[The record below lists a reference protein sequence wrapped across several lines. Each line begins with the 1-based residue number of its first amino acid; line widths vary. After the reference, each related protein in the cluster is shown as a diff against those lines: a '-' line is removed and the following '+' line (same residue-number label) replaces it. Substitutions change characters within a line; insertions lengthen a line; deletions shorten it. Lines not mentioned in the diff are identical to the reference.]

1 MFGTPPKTPKTPNP
15 PKTQTPARRWTPD
28 DVTVTEPA
36 TVRRAIN
43 AAAIGNVTEWYDF
56 GVYGYLAL
64 TIEGV
69 FLPED
74 SGPAGKIIV
83 AGLFAVSF
91 LVRPLGGLVF
101 GPLSDRIGRNRVLA
115 MTMIMMATSTFL
127 IGVIPPYAAI
137 GMLAPFLLLACRL
150 LQGFSTGGEYSNA
163 MTFISEYA
171 PDRRRGY
178 FGSLLEVGTFGGYI
192 LGATVAV
199 VLEAVLTDGQ
209 MQDWGWRLPFFVALP
224 LGFVGIYLRTK
235 LKDTPAFEQQEAAK
249 NAPESQSHA
258 ARDFEADE
266 AKKILSLWPSIL
278 VCCGL
283 VVAWNVTNYML
294 TSFMPSY
301 FDEVGN
307 RQDGYEVGN
316 LTANVLEIAVMAVC
330 LVLIPVVGRLSDRV
344 GRRPVVLAGC
354 LSLIVLS
361 VPSVLLIRVDN
372 LACVFLGLLIMGL
385 SLICFSSIMPST
397 LPSLFPTVV
406 RAGALAIA
414 FNVSISLFGGT
425 TSTVM
430 EALIAATG
438 NLMWPG
444 FYLMIAGV
452 IGLVALRYLPESNG
466 RPMWGSNPA
475 AETEQDAVTHAA
487 ELNRRIDELERT
499 ANTAAQASV
508 GAT

>member
-1 MFGTPPKTPKTPNP
+1 MFGSHPKTPTPT
-15 PKTQTPARRWTPD
+15 KGKRWKAD

-36 TVRRAIN
+36 TVRTAIN

-56 GVYGYLAL
+56 GVYGYLML

-74 SGPAGKIIV
+74 SGAAGKIIT

-91 LVRPLGGLVF
+91 LVRPIGGLIF

-115 MTMIMMATSTFL
+115 ITMIMMATATFL
-127 IGVIPPYAAI
+127 IGVIPDYATI
-137 GMLAPFLLLACRL
+137 GMAAPFLLLLCRL

-163 MTFISEYA
+163 MTFIAEYA
-171 PDRRRGY
+171 PDRKRGF
-178 FGSLLEVGTFGGYI
+178 FGSLLEVGTFGGYVLGASVAVILESI
-192 LGATVAV
+192 LGDDA
-199 VLEAVLTDGQ
+199 
-209 MQDWGWRLPFFVALP
+209 MQSWGWRLPFFVALP
-224 LGFVGIYLRTK
+224 LGFIGIYLRAK
-235 LKDTPAFEQQEAAK
+235 LSDTPAFEAQEAAK
-249 NAPESQSHA
+249 SAPESETHA
-258 ARDFEADE
+258 ARDFEGHE
-266 AKKILSLWPSIL
+266 FKKIASLWPSIL

-283 VVAWNVTNYML
+283 VIAWNVTNYML

-307 RQDGYEVGN
+307 RQDGFEITS
-316 LTANVLEIAVMAVC
+316 LTANILEIIVMLIC
-330 LVLIPVVGRLSDRV
+330 LLLIPVFGKLSDRV
-344 GRRPVVLAGC
+344 GRKPIVLAGC
-354 LSLIVLS
+354 ISLIVLAI
-361 VPSVLLIRVDN
+361 PSILLVRIDN
-372 LACVFLGLLIMGL
+372 VVTVFLGMLIMGL

-430 EALIAATG
+430 EALISATN
-438 NLMWPG
+438 NLMWPAY
-444 FYLMIAGV
+444 YLMIAGA
-452 IGLVALRYLPESNG
+452 IGLIALRFLPETNG

-475 AETEQDAVTHAA
+475 AASKEEAAEHAA
-487 ELNRRIDELERT
+487 ELNREIEEIERE
-499 ANTAAQASV
+499 ANSVRSAAR
-508 GAT
+508 